1 MAPSILF
8 LCIAFVFF
16 TLLFVMV
23 GIIFLKIKQLN
34 TIEQRVRI
42 YMSEMM
48 NENEEIK
55 IKKFRTPRFISVMGK
70 NLKGL
75 PMNKDIKKL
84 LEEAALP
91 IKLEDFFV
99 IRMVLGVALFILT
112 SLFGYNVFICL
123 GLLIIGYWI
132 PFFYVKYRRQRRLA
146 RCVNQ
151 LSETL
156 GIMAN
161 SLRAGFSFMQAMQ
174 LIGREMPDPIGPE
187 FDRTFQ
193 EISYGVPFEKAFEN
207 MMKRLPDKD
216 LEIALNALLIQRK
229 SGGNLAE
236 LLETIQ
242 GTVQGRLRIKD
253 EIKTLTAEGR
263 ISGIIITLLPIALGL
278 YFYIVNP
285 DYFNILF
292 EEPLGWVILT
302 LGSVSI
308 IVGWVFIRK
317 IIRIEV

>member
-1 MAPSILF
+1 MAPGILL

-16 TLLFVMV
+16 TLLYVMI
-23 GIIFLKIKQLN
+23 GIAFLKIKKIN
-34 TIEQRVRI
+34 KIEQRVRI
-42 YMSEMM
+42 YMSEML

-55 IKKFRTPRFISVMGK
+55 VKKFRTPRFISVIGR

-75 PMNKDIKKL
+75 PMNKDIQKL

-99 IRMVLGVALFILT
+99 IRIVSAVTFFILP
-112 SLFGYNVFICL
+112 SLLGYNIFICL
-123 GLLIIGYWI
+123 VLLIIGYWI
-132 PFFYVKYRRQRRLA
+132 PILYVKYRRQRRLT

-156 GIMAN
+156 GVMAN

-187 FDRTFQ
+187 FDRTVQ

-207 MMKRLPDKD
+207 MMKRLPDKN
-216 LEIALNALLIQRK
+216 LEMALNALLIQRK

-236 LLETIQ
+236 LLETMQ

-263 ISGIIITLLPIALGL
+263 ISGIIITLLPIALGV

-292 EEPLGWVILT
+292 EEPLGWAMLIV
-302 LGSVSI
+302 GSVSM
-308 IVGWVFIRK
+308 IVGWLLIRK
-317 IIRIEV
+317 IVRIEV